1 MFGRRLS
8 KGIKNIAID
17 PIKSHIFLKDTT
29 FSLVIIRPYDLV
41 QLSDL
46 VGSGSEDILIWTGKN
61 IGKSLTTKIL
71 SQKKKIMLREKLIE
85 ELMTNLTNL
94 GYGKFKIRYG
104 EGQKVKIEITN
115 SIVQEIDDKE
125 EAKLIINFYNG
136 IFIGFFNST
145 GIDVEMLESLY
156 SIDKEPIIHFEYELI
171 ELPEE
176 D

>member
-104 EGQKVKIEITN
+104 DGQKLKIEILN

-171 ELPEE
+171 ELPEG